1 MSSPCLWS
9 VANFTLRQSG
19 RGFHTP
25 PLALR
30 DSGFSN
36 NSRLDIQPY
45 SLLLN
50 KIRYHGSCVPT
61 VRPTDTNLKIR
72 PGRTALFS
80 SSATKTNAREFDLVI
95 IGAGRIFHPTQRTFR
110 PKPTAS
116 VAGTH
121 SRPYQAPLELLH
133 ADSTLTFTPNQML
146 QS

>member
-1 MSSPCLWS
+1 MSSPRLWS

-19 RGFHTP
+19 RCFQTS

-30 DSGFSN
+30 HSITSN
-36 NSRLDIQPY
+36 DHYLGIRSY

-50 KIRYHGSCVPT
+50 KTRYHGSRVPT
-61 VRPTDTNLKIR
+61 VRPTETNHEIR

-80 SSATKTNAREFDLVI
+80 SSATSRSAREFDLVI
-95 IGAGRIFHPTQRTFR
+95 IGAGRIFQPSQRTFR

-121 SRPYQAPLELLH
+121 SRPYQAPLELLQ
-133 ADSTLTFTPNQML
+133 ANSTLTFTPNQRL
-146 QS
+146 RS